1 MLQRLPIA
9 LAQVKAGNNSQSLLN
24 EIRQFVYSFYQSK
37 EITKKV
43 YNNKIKSNTI
53 IKMDAIFMNPE
64 KSKTSKSHVLILQ
77 LNDKSDLRRGEKSV
91 ALSNGSIYYTWKNIK
106 SSYKNNLKY
115 QLQHG
120 MINLNYQVDHILCQ
134 IFKIILSIFLK
145 NNKSIDSLPIRIYVN
160 KIGNRIT
167 FKI

>member
-1 MLQRLPIA
+1 MLQRLLIA

-115 QLQHG
+115 QPTWNDEFELPGGSYSMSDIQD
-120 MINLNYQVDHILCQ
+120 YFEY
-134 IFKIILSIFLK
+134 IFKK
-145 NNKSIDSLPIRIYVN
+145 
-160 KIGNRIT
+160 
-167 FKI
+167 